1 MSHTAPRLPVAQSG
15 LAGPTVAFPPKA
27 RGRNPSFA
35 LEKEKPQG
43 NARSPPGEAEH
54 QAEQCLAWLLR
65 WVWGAHG
72 ETHRSGGLQ
81 GIIPQNNS
89 IPRGQLGFLMQ

>member
-1 MSHTAPRLPVAQSG
+1 MSHTTPRLPVAQSG
-15 LAGPTVAFPPKA
+15 LAGSSVAFPPKA
-27 RGRNPSFA
+27 QGRNPFA

-43 NARSPPGEAEH
+43 NVRSPPGEAEH
-54 QAEQCLAWLLR
+54 RAEQCLAWLLC

-72 ETHRSGGLQ
+72 ETHGSGGLQ
-81 GIIPQNNS
+81 GTIPPKNS

>member
-1 MSHTAPRLPVAQSG
+1 MSHTAPRLPVPQSG
-15 LAGPTVAFPPKA
+15 LAGPSVAFPPKA
-27 RGRNPSFA
+27 QGRNCFA

-43 NARSPPGEAEH
+43 NVRSPPGEAEH
-54 QAEQCLAWLLR
+54 RAEQCLAWLLC

-72 ETHRSGGLQ
+72 ETHRSGELQ
-81 GIIPQNNS
+81 GTTPQKNS